1 MLIILSIFTISPWI
15 LSGEKWIC
23 SKWHVERL
31 SESRDVFNQV
41 VFSRVQSSILSCF
54 QVVSENSDDNGL
66 QDKKMCQAYFRKI
79 KWFMGHSTVGN

>member
-1 MLIILSIFTISPWI
+1 M
-15 LSGEKWIC
+15 
-23 SKWHVERL
+23 

-66 QDKKMCQAYFRKI
+66 QDKKCVRRILEKLNGVWGIVQLVI
-79 KWFMGHSTVGN
+79 DNG